1 MLKQISNLDWAAIY
15 SKYLEKRS
23 IFTQEQFIEEEVR
36 PLLGFSITLRQL
48 RYQLKKYKTKNIIN
62 QESSIITTTPM
73 RKSNAAVKVF
83 DLINCAPIR
92 SHSISIDID
101 GLGTININGDNPEK
115 SVAKIIGYLK
125 SQEMEEC

>member
-62 QESSIITTTPM
+62 
-73 RKSNAAVKVF
+73 
-83 DLINCAPIR
+83 
-92 SHSISIDID
+92 
-101 GLGTININGDNPEK
+101 
-115 SVAKIIGYLK
+115 
-125 SQEMEEC
+125 

>member
-48 RYQLKKYKTKNIIN
+48 RYQLKKYKT
-62 QESSIITTTPM
+62 
-73 RKSNAAVKVF
+73 
-83 DLINCAPIR
+83 
-92 SHSISIDID
+92 
-101 GLGTININGDNPEK
+101 
-115 SVAKIIGYLK
+115 
-125 SQEMEEC
+125 